1 MFKTVKFK
9 IPIAAGIFS
18 LLALGALA
26 IIRSG
31 ADSIEWERDYE
42 AAVERA
48 ASEEK
53 IIVADLFTDWCAW
66 CKRMDAETFA
76 APAVI
81 ESMAGNYVWL
91 KLNAETDE
99 DGIRLQERFAVT
111 GYPTLLLLDEQGEE
125 IDRIDGYVPA
135 DRFKETVEHAL
146 QNPESLG
153 RLRQKTEKQPQDIS
167 SRYELAKK
175 YLERKDYKN
184 AGAQFRRV
192 LELDPREQQ
201 GKIEMSRFYLALVLA
216 SQEEYDDALAQL
228 DELED
233 RFPQGDRLA
242 EAAVLRGQIY
252 YYSGEPDKARDV
264 FQTYLKNYPDHGYVR
279 QVRRLLSE
287 LEPGGS
293 VPSH

>member
-9 IPIAAGIFS
+9 IVIAVGIFS

-48 ASEEK
+48 DSEAK

-81 ESMAGNYVWL
+81 ESMAEKYVWL

-99 DGIRLQERFAVT
+99 DGVRLQQRFAVT
-111 GYPTLLLLDEQGEE
+111 GYPTLLLLDKKGEE
-125 IDRIDGYVPA
+125 IDRIDGFVPA
-135 DRFKETVEHAL
+135 DRFKETVEHVL

-153 RLRQKTEKQPQDIS
+153 RLRQTTEKQPRDIS

-175 YLERKDYKN
+175 YLERKDYKS

-192 LELDPREQQ
+192 LELDPKDQY
-201 GKIEMSRFYLALVLA
+201 GKSEMSRFYLALILA
-216 SQEEYDDALAQL
+216 SQEEHDGALAQL
-228 DELED
+228 NELER
-233 RFPQGDRLA
+233 RFPHGDRLA

-252 YYSGEPDKARDV
+252 YYSGQPDKAREV
-264 FQTYLKNYPDHGYVR
+264 FQAYLQKYPDHGYER
-279 QVRRLLSE
+279 QVRRLLRE